1 MDGQAGGKTRA
12 ALAAY
17 CTANNLPPPAPGEEE
32 LAFEKYFPGEPDL
45 FTIVEVTAEEYD
57 EILAEIYANTPEE
70 DFEEPTYDEL
80 MKAYNIFTGG
90 AEDE

>member
-1 MDGQAGGKTRA
+1 MYYGK
-12 ALAAY
+12 Y
-17 CTANNLPPPAPGEEE
+17 MKNGELLSLLSFDYKPRYTES
-32 LAFEKYFPGEPDL
+32 L
-45 FTIVEVTAEEYD
+45 VEVTAEEYN

-80 MKAYNIFTGG
+80 MEAYNIFTGG